1 MKGGSE
7 RQQLFLGSPGLVA
20 HVCVSH
26 GSRTPFLCTRLKSII
41 SVSALFSSLAQAY
54 VSKQQSHRT
63 MMKGFSGFLISH
75 CFWFCMRIKKKNFP
89 VSLSVMQLPFIFPE
103 KSFGARRL
111 CFHNFG
117 DITEFSLVFL
127 WSISFVLDDFY
138 KLTHMIIVTEQYRH
152 VKWIWMESLDI
163 LFLNELAIFEVVFYC
178 SPLYLGIFDQ
188 IFMTFIIFSSGELW
202 DYYEILILYMSHWSK

>member
-1 MKGGSE
+1 M
-7 RQQLFLGSPGLVA
+7 
-20 HVCVSH
+20 
-26 GSRTPFLCTRLKSII
+26 
-41 SVSALFSSLAQAY
+41 SAVPWREEVRGNS
-54 VSKQQSHRT
+54 
-63 MMKGFSGFLISH
+63 
-75 CFWFCMRIKKKNFP
+75 CFWVAQGLSLMSVYLTALGPHSSAPVWSQSYQSAPCSLLWHRHMSANNKVTGQWWRVSQDFLSLIVFDSVLFP

-163 LFLNELAIFEVVFYC
+163 LFLNEL
-178 SPLYLGIFDQ
+178 YLR
-188 IFMTFIIFSSGELW
+188 
-202 DYYEILILYMSHWSK
+202 